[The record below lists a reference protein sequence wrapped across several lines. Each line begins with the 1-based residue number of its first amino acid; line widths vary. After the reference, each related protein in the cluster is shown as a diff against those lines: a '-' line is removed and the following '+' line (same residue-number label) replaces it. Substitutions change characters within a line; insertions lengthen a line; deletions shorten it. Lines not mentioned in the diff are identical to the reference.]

1 MPDTHENDARDRH
14 VVLVA
19 DDDPIYRRLF
29 EKRLQDWGYRVIA
42 VEDGNKAWEA
52 LQQPE
57 SSPSLVILD
66 WLMPGIDGIELCRR
80 IRQSREGSYRY
91 LLLVSGKDEKR
102 DVVEGL
108 DAGADDYLT
117 KPFDVGELRARV
129 RSGMRILSLQQQLLK
144 AQEDL
149 RFQATHDALTGLW
162 SRGAVLDLLQREL
175 RRGRRSG
182 TGTGLLMI
190 DLDHFKKINDSYGHL
205 AGDVVLKEIAGR
217 IGNAVRS
224 YDFVGRYGGEEFI
237 AILSDCSP
245 EDLQL
250 VAERARLAVS
260 GTPVA
265 AIPNGLSVTVS
276 IGGVVAYDGTAELEA
291 LSMADAVLYEAK
303 RSGRNRVVIGPCSLV
318 VHEGSRHAAAMRSGA

>member
-1 MPDTHENDARDRH
+1 MPNTHTHDSPDRH
-14 VVLVA
+14 TVLVA
-19 DDDPIYRRLF
+19 DDDPICRRLF

-42 VEDGNKAWEA
+42 VEDGNKAWDA
-52 LQQPE
+52 LQEPQ
-57 SSPSLVILD
+57 SSPSLVIMD

-80 IRQSREGSYRY
+80 IRQSQQGSYRY

-129 RSGMRILSLQQQLLK
+129 RAGMRILSLQQQLLK

-182 TGTGLLMI
+182 AGTGILMI

-217 IGNAVRS
+217 IGHAVRS

-237 AILSDCSP
+237 AVLSDCSP
-245 EDLQL
+245 ADLQM

-260 GTPVA
+260 DTPVS

-276 IGGVVAYDGTAELEA
+276 IGGVVAYDCAAELEV
-291 LSMADAVLYEAK
+291 LSMADAALYEAK
-303 RSGRNRVVIGPCSLV
+303 RSGRNRVVMGPRSV
-318 VHEGSRHAAAMRSGA
+318 VPEDVRHAVVMHSGA